1 MGQGT
6 PSGVPDGYQG
16 QGGGY
21 LSFTPPGPIMSP
33 GHAVD
38 GSSIY
43 TSVLLGLVLLL
54 VAWILNAVYRFMVSD
69 IFEYITLIA
78 ARVLTII
85 GAIVITLGLL
95 RGALVGPAFTDRMRL
110 GMLVAAGLLMAALV

>member
-1 MGQGT
+1 
-6 PSGVPDGYQG
+6 
-16 QGGGY
+16 
-21 LSFTPPGPIMSP
+21 MSP